1 MDNTNKTNEAN
12 SLVIDEIIDDF
23 AEDELQ
29 DYDEDDNM
37 VTEDENN
44 TLMESEKVETS
55 ANLDDDI
62 FSLES
67 LRQSGEVVEG
77 QDQDNTSEKSEQ
89 VEESEDEGCLNIDE
103 EAEEDAS
110 EESQQ
115 EIIGK
120 DRVYRDCSNNDS

>member
-44 TLMESEKVETS
+44 VLMENEKVETWLTWMMIS
-55 ANLDDDI
+55 
-62 FSLES
+62 SL
-67 LRQSGEVVEG
+67 
-77 QDQDNTSEKSEQ
+77 
-89 VEESEDEGCLNIDE
+89 LNH
-103 EAEEDAS
+103 
-110 EESQQ
+110 
-115 EIIGK
+115 
-120 DRVYRDCSNNDS
+120 

>member
-1 MDNTNKTNEAN
+1 M
-12 SLVIDEIIDDF
+12 IDEIIDDF

-89 VEESEDEGCLNIDE
+89 VEESEEEGCLNIDE

-115 EIIGK
+115 EITGK